1 MENEFIQYQQ
11 ALDLKELGFDESC
24 LGFYEFGSMDEE
36 WHLRTKYVSKNE
48 YNDVIHILKA
58 PLYQQAFDFFREKY
72 GLWQT
77 VLQNTD
83 IDWTY
88 DILPINGIHDYKLI
102 DVFEEYNE
110 AKQACLEKLI
120 EIVKTKNI

>member
-1 MENEFIQYQQ
+1 MKDFIPYQQ